1 MSENTTDETGTTEE
15 QAPVVYEKGSW
26 QDHLNKSSVL
36 LDRSVKAKKTAGNLL
51 WTGAVTGINEWL
63 PNSSTDVS
71 GEAFYNEV
79 KSILGASRKGDANK
93 IKTVAVAV
101 RSHGLDLSVYPNLSK
116 AYGAAIHLTKTVA
129 AQDAEDDAAEKAIE
143 SLVAPKTTGSVEGA
157 AALLL
162 SKGVDG
168 AVVAILDALGANN
181 EAAHRAFMRAVSTEI
196 AARVQA
202 AKPKPAPKAGPKA
215 GATQATTGG
224 ATPKAVKAQPGKGKG
239 KPVKKVAAPK
249 AAAPVE
255 TDKGESQAEPVEA
268 GGNTASDMFDALDV
282 DESMHTEPT
291 EAPAPV
297 KKAAVRKPVR
307 RPARSV

>member
-51 WTGAVTGINEWL
+51 WTGAVEGINEWL
-63 PNSSTDVS
+63 PTSATDVS

-143 SLVAPKTTGSVEGA
+143 ALEPPKTTGSVEGA

-215 GATQATTGG
+215 GATQAKTGG
-224 ATPKAVKAQPGKGKG
+224 TTATKAVKAQPGKGKG
-239 KPVKKVAAPK
+239 KPVKQAAAPK

-255 TDKGESQAEPVEA
+255 TDKGEAQDTPVEA
-268 GGNTASDMFDALDV
+268 GTMFA
-282 DESMHTEPT
+282 DESEQV
-291 EAPAPV
+291 ADGQVAAPV